1 MTFRSPGYGGT
12 LATLPGSWADIT
24 FPFTNRHRA
33 TAMRAEIQGIVDEI
47 RQSVGL
53 LRRHL

>member
-24 FPFTNRHRA
+24 FRLTNRHRA

>member
-1 MTFRSPGYGGT
+1 VALLRRMREGTKSRGLRSFPG
-12 LATLPGSWADIT
+12 P
-24 FPFTNRHRA
+24 
-33 TAMRAEIQGIVDEI
+33 AMRTEIQNIVDEI